1 MIRHA
6 TQRCSSINIKVWING
21 IFPIFLS
28 RIASGFPCVVYKI
41 ELEIREMSTGGV
53 LRLVFKCVLSFHRQK
68 GGEIGARQD
77 VAKSTG

>member
-1 MIRHA
+1 M
-6 TQRCSSINIKVWING
+6 TQYSRSEYPGHGTKCRE
-21 IFPIFLS
+21 LS
-28 RIASGFPCVVYKI
+28 SGFPCVVYEL

-53 LRLVFKCVLSFHRQK
+53 LRLVFKRVLSFHRQK